1 MNRTVFWAGIG
12 LLMLGAATFLVFVL
26 PSIGD
31 ATSDARFDTWL
42 DRAPTMLAVAVASL
56 GLAGGA
62 ALVGIGLG
70 KWKRPKASPYDGSP
84 EV

>member
-1 MNRTVFWAGIG
+1 MNRTIFWFGVG
-12 LLMLGAATFLVFVL
+12 LLTLGAATFLLFVL
-26 PSIGD
+26 PTIGD
-31 ATSDARFDTWL
+31 ATSEVRFEGAARGPAL
-42 DRAPTMLAVAVASL
+42 LAVAVASL

-70 KWKRPKASPYDGSP
+70 RWKRPKPSPYDGSP